1 MVERFQL
8 NVNDEGSVDLN
19 DCNKRESYG
28 IYTSYGKFMGEDGP
42 VSISNLKYF
51 TSKLNEYYNEN
62 QALKN
67 GNEYQKILLK
77 KLDKF
82 MDEWTFYYT
91 HSNDKDLKK
100 AYLEVLKML
109 NDIRDEFTGEEY
121 E

>member
-1 MVERFQL
+1 
-8 NVNDEGSVDLN
+8 
-19 DCNKRESYG
+19 
-28 IYTSYGKFMGEDGP
+28 MGENGP

-91 HSNDKDLKK
+91 HSNDTDLKK
-100 AYLEVLKML
+100 AYLEVLKMI
-109 NDIRDEFTGEEY
+109 NDIRDEFIGEEY